1 MKVLFASAIFSL
13 GLALSPAVFAQNT
26 APNDQA
32 PQMQQ
37 QATSQQYGTQAG
49 TDSGYGMESTGTSN
63 ASYGR
68 TSQGAIMS
76 HQGRND
82 LFAHH

>member
-1 MKVLFASAIFSL
+1 MKVLFASSILSL
-13 GLALSPAVFAQNT
+13 GLAFSSAVFAQNA

-37 QATSQQYGTQAG
+37 QARSQQSGTQGA
-49 TDSGYGMESTGTSN
+49 TDPGYGMESTGTSN
-63 ASYGR
+63 ASYGHTR
-68 TSQGAIMS
+68 QGSIMS

-82 LFAHH
+82 LFSHH